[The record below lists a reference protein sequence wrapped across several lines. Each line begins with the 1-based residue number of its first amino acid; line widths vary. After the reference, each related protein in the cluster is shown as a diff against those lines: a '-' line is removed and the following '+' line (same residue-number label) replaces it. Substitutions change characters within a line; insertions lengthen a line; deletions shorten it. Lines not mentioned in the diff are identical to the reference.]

1 MGGWGRS
8 LFSITSLEWDR
19 LCCWVVSFYFFFFS
33 PFLSLSLTPPPLFFP
48 LNKKKKLRMEGWSG
62 VGAGD
67 SRASVAALMKKSLGG
82 APVEALGPP
91 SPTSSPP
98 PTSQGSGV
106 SMTFLA
112 NEPDHLLVLM
122 PRSRRQ
128 MPTGNW
134 PRVDQEVLLASPT
147 SSEGGREEGEG
158 EQPESPAWALRLH
171 SSPLVERLGRQCGL
185 DLPEPL
191 STL

>member
-19 LCCWVVSFYFFFFS
+19 LCCWVVSFYFFS
-33 PFLSLSLTPPPLFFP
+33 SLPSFLSPSPPPFFP

-185 DLPEPL
+185 DLPQPL